1 MNKIENNDDKI
12 IIVPIQEEI
21 ENSYLIY
28 SLSVIVGRA
37 IPDVR
42 DGLKPVHRRILYSMY
57 DQGITYD
64 KVTKKCARI
73 VGDVLGKYHPHGDQA
88 IYETLVRM
96 AQTFSLRYPLIYGQG
111 NFGSIDGDTPAA
123 MRYTEAKL
131 EKITEQLLNDLDK
144 KTVQFRKNFD
154 ESLEEPEVLPA
165 QFPNL
170 LVNGA
175 EGIAVGMTTS
185 IPPHNLNDVID
196 ALLYFID
203 NQDSSSEDLFQY
215 IKGPDFPTG
224 GIIVADEEMKNIYL
238 TGKGRVLIRARIS
251 IEKQEDGEAII
262 INDIPYQENK
272 SLIVKRIAQ
281 LAKDGII
288 EEISNLRD
296 ESDQRGIRILV
307 KIKKSKKPE
316 LVISKLYK
324 YTSLQ
329 KYYNANFIAIHQTE
343 PKTYNLRDLLS
354 DYFEFRREI
363 FINRYNFL
371 LNKAKDRLHILEGLL
386 IALDNIDKVISTIR
400 KSHDT
405 ISAKNS
411 LMNLFKLTKIQAEAI
426 LDMRL
431 QKLTN
436 LESYKIKEEHQQ
448 ITKEIRRIEEILK
461 DDYSINNEIKNEL
474 IKIKENFGDD
484 RKTKIIY
491 GKDSEDYN
499 LDVIKE
505 EVVVILTKNGYI
517 KRVLSTKFKT
527 LNRGSKGQKGVVLEE
542 GDAVKTIL
550 HGYTTDNLVFI
561 TSKGRAY
568 HLLINDIPDLE
579 FRHHGEHITSFLK
592 LDDDETIN
600 SINIVNEF
608 PKNSYFIFITKNGI
622 IKKMELELIKT
633 KKSTGIN
640 CIKLADNDSV
650 VDSIIMK
657 DNEEVIIVTAF
668 GYICRFSIDIINDI
682 GRNAMGVKG
691 VSLSEGDYVV
701 NMTKAENGKH
711 ILIVSEKGYA
721 KRIPHEQI
729 RLTNRGVKGVLCIS
743 NREKAGKILTVT
755 NVSEDD
761 VIVMIT
767 KKGKT
772 FKTLVSKIKIQNR
785 NTLGIKLL
793 SLQEDDLLSDVSKIT
808 AEEVEEEDNLLLQD
822 SNEIDEPFSE

>member
-1 MNKIENNDDKI
+1 MDKIDNVNNKIT
-12 IIVPIQEEI
+12 IVPIQDEI
-21 ENSYLIY
+21 ENSYLVY

-37 IPDVR
+37 IPDIR

-57 DQGITYD
+57 DQSITYD
-64 KVTKKCARI
+64 KATKKCARI

-96 AQTFSLRYPLIYGQG
+96 AQPFSLRYPLVYGQG

-131 EKITEQLLNDLDK
+131 EKITEQLLGDLDK
-144 KTVQFRKNFD
+144 ETVPFRKNFD
-154 ESLEEPEVLPA
+154 ESLDEPEVLPA
-165 QFPNL
+165 QFPNI

-196 ALLYFID
+196 SLLCLID
-203 NQDSSSEDLFQY
+203 NPSITCEELLRY

-224 GIIVADEEMKNIYL
+224 GIIIADDEMKNMYL
-238 TGKGRVLIRARIS
+238 SGKGRVLLRARIT

-272 SLIVKRIAQ
+272 ALIVKRIAQ
-281 LAKDGII
+281 LARDGVI
-288 EEISNLRD
+288 EEIANLRD
-296 ESDQRGIRILV
+296 ESDQRGIRVLIKV
-307 KIKKSKKPE
+307 KKGKKPE
-316 LVISKLYK
+316 VVIAKLYK

-343 PKTYNLRDLLS
+343 PKSYDLKEILK
-354 DYFEFRREI
+354 DYFEFRRQI
-363 FINRYNFL
+363 FINKYNYL
-371 LNKAKDRLHILEGLL
+371 LRKAKDRLHILEGLL
-386 IALDNIDKVISTIR
+386 IALDNIDKVIATIR
-400 KSHDT
+400 KSQDT
-405 ISAKNS
+405 TTAKNS
-411 LMNLFKLTKIQAEAI
+411 LMSLFGLTKIQAEAI

-436 LESYKIKEEHQQ
+436 LESYKIREEHQQ
-448 ITKEIRRIEEILK
+448 ILKEIDRIENILK
-461 DDYSINNEIKNEL
+461 DDFSINNEIKNEL
-474 IKIKENFGDD
+474 IKIKENFGDE
-484 RKTKIIY
+484 RKTKIIS
-491 GKDSEDYN
+491 GVESEDYN

-505 EVVVILTKNGYI
+505 EVVVILTKNGYV
-517 KRVLSTKFKT
+517 KRVSSTKFKT
-527 LNRGSKGQKGVVLEE
+527 LNRGSKGQKGVQLEE
-542 GDAVKTIL
+542 GDTVKTIL

-568 HLLINDIPDLE
+568 HLMINDIPDSE

-592 LDDDETIN
+592 LEDDENIN

-608 PKNSYFIFITKNGI
+608 PQDSYFIFITKKGI
-622 IKKMELELIKT
+622 IKKMELALINT
-633 KKSTGIN
+633 RKSTGIN
-640 CIKLADNDSV
+640 CIRLVEGDVV

-657 DNEEVIIVTAF
+657 NDEEVIIVTAF
-668 GYICRFSIDIINDI
+668 GYICRFSINLINDI
-682 GRNAMGVKG
+682 GRTAMGVKG
-691 VSLSEGDYVV
+691 VSLSDGDYVV
-701 NMTKAENGKH
+701 NMTKAEKEKH

-755 NVSEDD
+755 NVTKDD
-761 VIVMIT
+761 IIVLIT

-772 FKTLVSKIKIQNR
+772 FKTLVSKIKVQNR

-793 SLQEDDLLSDVSKIT
+793 SLDSDDLLSDISKINIS
-808 AEEVEEEDNLLLQD
+808 EDDEDNQITL
-822 SNEIDEPFSE
+822 IDPEVI

>member
-1 MNKIENNDDKI
+1 MDKIENNNEKI
-12 IIVPIQEEI
+12 ILVPIQDEI
-21 ENSYLIY
+21 ENSYLVY

-57 DQGITYD
+57 DQSITYD
-64 KVTKKCARI
+64 KATKKCARI

-96 AQTFSLRYPLIYGQG
+96 AQSFSLRYPLIYGQG

-131 EKITEQLLNDLDK
+131 EKITDQLLNDLDK
-144 KTVQFRKNFD
+144 ETVPFRKNFD
-154 ESLEEPEVLPA
+154 ESLDEPEVLPA

-170 LVNGA
+170 IVNGA

-185 IPPHNLNDVID
+185 IPPHNLGDVID
-196 ALLYFID
+196 SLLYLID
-203 NQDSSSEDLFQY
+203 NPESTSEDLLKY

-224 GIIVADEEMKNIYL
+224 GLIVADDEMKNMYL
-238 TGKGRVLIRARIS
+238 TGKGKVLIRARVS

-281 LAKDGII
+281 LAREGII
-288 EEISNLRD
+288 EEIANLRD
-296 ESDQRGIRILV
+296 ESDQRGIRILIKV
-307 KIKKSKKPE
+307 KKSKKPE
-316 LVISKLYK
+316 VVIAKLYK

-329 KYYNANFIAIHQTE
+329 KFYNANFIAIHQTE
-343 PKTYNLRDLLS
+343 PKIYNLKEMLS
-354 DYFEFRREI
+354 DYFNFRKLI
-363 FINRYNFL
+363 FVNRYNFL
-371 LNKAKDRLHILEGLL
+371 LKKAKDRLHILEGLL
-386 IALDNIDKVISTIR
+386 IALENIDKIISTIR
-400 KSHDT
+400 KSPDT
-405 ISAKNS
+405 PTAKNS
-411 LMNLFKLTKIQAEAI
+411 LMSGFNLTKIQAEAI

-436 LESYKIKEEHQQ
+436 LETYKIKEEHQQ
-448 ITKEIRRIEEILK
+448 ILKEITRIESILK
-461 DDYSINNEIKNEL
+461 DDNSINTEIKNEL
-474 IKIKENFGDD
+474 VKIKETFGDD

-491 GKDSEDYN
+491 GTENDDYN

-517 KRVLSTKFKT
+517 KRVSSTKFKT
-527 LNRGSKGQKGVVLEE
+527 LNRGSKGQKGVQLEE
-542 GDAVKTIL
+542 DDTVKTIL

-568 HLLINDIPDLE
+568 HLMINDIPDSE
-579 FRHHGEHITSFLK
+579 FRHHGEHISSFLK
-592 LDDDETIN
+592 LENDENIN

-608 PKNSYFIFITKNGI
+608 TQDSYFIFITKQGI
-622 IKKMELELIKT
+622 IKKMELSLINT
-633 KKSTGIN
+633 RKSTGIN
-640 CIKLADNDSV
+640 CIKLSENDYV

-657 DNEEVIIVTAF
+657 GNEEVIIVTAF
-668 GYICRFSIDIINDI
+668 GYICRFSINLINDI
-682 GRNAMGVKG
+682 GRTAIGVKG
-691 VSLSEGDYVV
+691 VSLTDKDYVV
-701 NMTKAENGKH
+701 NMTKAEDDKH

-721 KRIPHEQI
+721 KRIPHGQI

-761 VIVMIT
+761 IIVLIT

-772 FKTLVSKIKIQNR
+772 FKTLVSKIKVQNR

-793 SLQEDDLLSDVSKIT
+793 SLDKDDLLSDISKISIS
-808 AEEVEEEDNLLLQD
+808 EEDEDNSISL
-822 SNEIDEPFSE
+822 IEPEKE

>member
-1 MNKIENNDDKI
+1 MDKIDNVNNKIT
-12 IIVPIQEEI
+12 IVPIQDEI
-21 ENSYLIY
+21 ENSYLVY

-37 IPDVR
+37 IPDIR

-57 DQGITYD
+57 DQSITYD
-64 KVTKKCARI
+64 KATKKCARI

-96 AQTFSLRYPLIYGQG
+96 AQPFSLRYPLVYGQG

-131 EKITEQLLNDLDK
+131 EKITEQLLGDLDK
-144 KTVQFRKNFD
+144 ETVPFRKNFD
-154 ESLEEPEVLPA
+154 ESLDEPEVLPA
-165 QFPNL
+165 QFPNI

-196 ALLYFID
+196 SLLCLID
-203 NQDSSSEDLFQY
+203 NPSITCDELLRY

-224 GIIVADEEMKNIYL
+224 GIIIADDEMKNMYL
-238 TGKGRVLIRARIS
+238 SGKGRVLLRARIT

-272 SLIVKRIAQ
+272 ALIVKRIAQ
-281 LAKDGII
+281 LARDGVI
-288 EEISNLRD
+288 EEIANLRD
-296 ESDQRGIRILV
+296 ESDQRGIRVLIKV
-307 KIKKSKKPE
+307 KKGKKPE
-316 LVISKLYK
+316 VVIAKLYK

-343 PKTYNLRDLLS
+343 PKSYDLKEILK
-354 DYFEFRREI
+354 DYFEFRRQI
-363 FINRYNFL
+363 FINKYNYL
-371 LNKAKDRLHILEGLL
+371 LRKAKDRLHILEGLL
-386 IALDNIDKVISTIR
+386 IALDNIDKVIATIR
-400 KSHDT
+400 KSQDT
-405 ISAKNS
+405 TTAKNS
-411 LMNLFKLTKIQAEAI
+411 LMSLFGLTKIQAEAI

-436 LESYKIKEEHQQ
+436 LESYKIREEHQQ
-448 ITKEIRRIEEILK
+448 ILKEIDRIENILK
-461 DDYSINNEIKNEL
+461 DDFSINNEIKNEL
-474 IKIKENFGDD
+474 IKIKENFGDE
-484 RKTKIIY
+484 RKTKIIS
-491 GKDSEDYN
+491 GVESEDYN

-505 EVVVILTKNGYI
+505 EVVVILTKNGYV
-517 KRVLSTKFKT
+517 KRVSSTKFKT
-527 LNRGSKGQKGVVLEE
+527 LNRGSKGQKGVQLEE
-542 GDAVKTIL
+542 GDTVKTIL

-568 HLLINDIPDLE
+568 HLMINDIPDSE

-592 LDDDETIN
+592 LEDDENIN

-608 PKNSYFIFITKNGI
+608 PQDSYFIFITKKGI
-622 IKKMELELIKT
+622 IKKMELTLINT
-633 KKSTGIN
+633 RKSTGIN
-640 CIKLADNDSV
+640 CIRLVEGDVV

-657 DNEEVIIVTAF
+657 NDEEVIIVTAF
-668 GYICRFSIDIINDI
+668 GYICRFSINLINDI
-682 GRNAMGVKG
+682 GRTAMGVKG
-691 VSLSEGDYVV
+691 VSLSDGDYVV
-701 NMTKAENGKH
+701 NMTKAEKEKH
-711 ILIVSEKGYA
+711 ILIVSERGYA

-755 NVSEDD
+755 NVTKDD
-761 VIVMIT
+761 IIVLIT

-772 FKTLVSKIKIQNR
+772 FKTLVSKIKVQNR

-793 SLQEDDLLSDVSKIT
+793 SLDSDDLLSDISKINIS
-808 AEEVEEEDNLLLQD
+808 EDDEDNQITL
-822 SNEIDEPFSE
+822 IDPEE

>member
-1 MNKIENNDDKI
+1 MDKIDNVNNKIT
-12 IIVPIQEEI
+12 IVPIQDEI
-21 ENSYLIY
+21 ENSYLVY

-37 IPDVR
+37 IPDIR

-57 DQGITYD
+57 DQSITYD
-64 KVTKKCARI
+64 KATKKCARI

-96 AQTFSLRYPLIYGQG
+96 AQPFSLRYPLVYGQG

-131 EKITEQLLNDLDK
+131 EKITEQLLGDLDK
-144 KTVQFRKNFD
+144 ETVPFRKNFD
-154 ESLEEPEVLPA
+154 ESLDEPEVLPA
-165 QFPNL
+165 QFPNI

-196 ALLYFID
+196 SLLCLID
-203 NQDSSSEDLFQY
+203 NPSITCEELLRY

-224 GIIVADEEMKNIYL
+224 GIIIADDEMKNMYL
-238 TGKGRVLIRARIS
+238 SGKGRVLLRARIT

-272 SLIVKRIAQ
+272 ALIVKRIAQ
-281 LAKDGII
+281 LARDGVI
-288 EEISNLRD
+288 EEIANLRD
-296 ESDQRGIRILV
+296 ESDQRGIRVLIKV
-307 KIKKSKKPE
+307 KKGKKPE
-316 LVISKLYK
+316 VVIAKLYK

-343 PKTYNLRDLLS
+343 PKSYDLKEILK
-354 DYFEFRREI
+354 DYFEFRRQI
-363 FINRYNFL
+363 FINKYNYL
-371 LNKAKDRLHILEGLL
+371 LRKAKDRLHILEGLL
-386 IALDNIDKVISTIR
+386 IALDNIDKVIATIR
-400 KSHDT
+400 KSQDT
-405 ISAKNS
+405 TTAKNS
-411 LMNLFKLTKIQAEAI
+411 LMSLFGLTKIQAEAI

-436 LESYKIKEEHQQ
+436 LESYKIREEHQQ
-448 ITKEIRRIEEILK
+448 ILKEIDRIENILK
-461 DDYSINNEIKNEL
+461 DDFSINNEIKNEL
-474 IKIKENFGDD
+474 IKIKENFGDE
-484 RKTKIIY
+484 RKTKIIS
-491 GKDSEDYN
+491 GVESEDYN

-505 EVVVILTKNGYI
+505 EVVVILTKNGYV
-517 KRVLSTKFKT
+517 KRVSSTKFKT
-527 LNRGSKGQKGVVLEE
+527 LNRGSKGQKGVQLEE
-542 GDAVKTIL
+542 GDTVKTIL

-568 HLLINDIPDLE
+568 HLMINDIPDSE

-592 LDDDETIN
+592 LEDDENIN

-608 PKNSYFIFITKNGI
+608 PQDSYFIFITKKGI
-622 IKKMELELIKT
+622 IKKMELALINT
-633 KKSTGIN
+633 RKSTGIN
-640 CIKLADNDSV
+640 CIRLVEGDVV

-657 DNEEVIIVTAF
+657 NDEEVIIVTAF
-668 GYICRFSIDIINDI
+668 GYICRFSINLINDI
-682 GRNAMGVKG
+682 GRTAMGVKG
-691 VSLSEGDYVV
+691 VSLSDGDYVV
-701 NMTKAENGKH
+701 NMTKAEKEKH
-711 ILIVSEKGYA
+711 ILIVSERGYA

-755 NVSEDD
+755 NVTKDD
-761 VIVMIT
+761 IIVLIT

-772 FKTLVSKIKIQNR
+772 FKTLVSKIKVQNR

-793 SLQEDDLLSDVSKIT
+793 SLDSDDLLSDISKINIS
-808 AEEVEEEDNLLLQD
+808 EDDEDNQITL
-822 SNEIDEPFSE
+822 IDPEE

>member
-1 MNKIENNDDKI
+1 MDKIENNDNKI
-12 IIVPIQEEI
+12 TIVPIQDEI
-21 ENSYLIY
+21 ENSYLVY

-37 IPDVR
+37 IPDIR

-57 DQGITYD
+57 DQGITHD
-64 KVTKKCARI
+64 KATKKCARI

-96 AQTFSLRYPLIYGQG
+96 AQPFSLRYPLVYGQG

-131 EKITEQLLNDLDK
+131 EKITDQLLGDLDK
-144 KTVQFRKNFD
+144 ETVPFRKNFD
-154 ESLEEPEVLPA
+154 ESLDEPEVLPA
-165 QFPNL
+165 QFPNI

-196 ALLYFID
+196 SLLYLID
-203 NQDSSSEDLFQY
+203 NPSATSEELLQY

-224 GIIVADEEMKNIYL
+224 GIIIADDEMKNMYL
-238 TGKGRVLIRARIS
+238 SGKGRVLLRARIT

-272 SLIVKRIAQ
+272 ALIVKRIAQ
-281 LAKDGII
+281 LARDGII
-288 EEISNLRD
+288 EEIANLRD
-296 ESDQRGIRILV
+296 ESDQRGIRVLIKV
-307 KIKKSKKPE
+307 KKGKKPE
-316 LVISKLYK
+316 VVIAKLYK

-343 PKTYNLRDLLS
+343 PKSYDLKEILK
-354 DYFEFRREI
+354 DYFEFRRQI
-363 FINRYNFL
+363 FINKYNYL
-371 LNKAKDRLHILEGLL
+371 LRKAKDRLHILEGLL
-386 IALDNIDKVISTIR
+386 IALDNIDKVIATIR
-400 KSHDT
+400 KSQDT
-405 ISAKNS
+405 PTAKNS
-411 LMNLFKLTKIQAEAI
+411 LMSIFGLTKIQAEAI

-448 ITKEIRRIEEILK
+448 ILKEINRIENILK
-461 DDYSINNEIKNEL
+461 DDFSINNEIKNEL
-474 IKIKENFGDD
+474 IKIKENFGDE
-484 RKTKIIY
+484 RKTKIIS
-491 GKDSEDYN
+491 GVESEDYN

-517 KRVLSTKFKT
+517 KRVSSTKFKT
-527 LNRGSKGQKGVVLEE
+527 LNRGSKGQKGVQLEE
-542 GDAVKTIL
+542 GDTVKTIL

-568 HLLINDIPDLE
+568 HLMINDITDSE

-592 LDDDETIN
+592 LEDNENIN

-608 PKNSYFIFITKNGI
+608 PQDSYFIFITKKGI
-622 IKKMELELIKT
+622 IKKMELALINT
-633 KKSTGIN
+633 RKSTGIN
-640 CIKLADNDSV
+640 CIRLADDDLV
-650 VDSIIMK
+650 VDSIIMTN
-657 DNEEVIIVTAF
+657 NEEVIIVTAF
-668 GYICRFSIDIINDI
+668 GYICRFSIDLINDI
-682 GRNAMGVKG
+682 GRTAMGVKG
-691 VSLSEGDYVV
+691 VSLSDGDYVV
-701 NMTKAENGKH
+701 NMTKAEKDKH

-755 NVSEDD
+755 NVSQED
-761 VIVMIT
+761 VIVLIT

-772 FKTLVSKIKIQNR
+772 FKTLVSKIKVQNR

-793 SLQEDDLLSDVSKIT
+793 SLDNDDLLSDISKI
-808 AEEVEEEDNLLLQD
+808 ALSEDDEDNQITL
-822 SNEIDEPFSE
+822 IDPEE

>member
-1 MNKIENNDDKI
+1 MDKNNNNDNTFV
-12 IIVPIQEEI
+12 VPIQEEI
-21 ENSYLIY
+21 ENSYLVY
-28 SLSVIVGRA
+28 SLSVIIGRA

-64 KVTKKCARI
+64 KATKKCARI

-131 EKITEQLLNDLDK
+131 EKITDQLLNDLDK
-144 KTVQFRKNFD
+144 ETVPFRKNFD

-196 ALLYFID
+196 ALLYLID
-203 NQDSSSEDLFQY
+203 NQDATSEDLIQY

-224 GIIVADEEMKNIYL
+224 GIIIADEEMKNMYL
-238 TGKGRVLIRARIS
+238 TGKGRVLIRARITT
-251 IEKQEDGEAII
+251 EKQEDGEAII
-262 INDIPYQENK
+262 VNDIPYQENK

-281 LAKDGII
+281 LARDGVI
-288 EEISNLRD
+288 EEIANLRD
-296 ESDQRGIRILV
+296 ESDQRGIRIL
-307 KIKKSKKPE
+307 IKLKKGKKPE
-316 LVISKLYK
+316 VVIAKLYK
-324 YTSLQ
+324 YTNLQ

-343 PKTYNLRDLLS
+343 PKSYNLKDLLL
-354 DYFEFRREI
+354 DYFEFRRQI
-363 FINRYNFL
+363 FINRYNYL
-371 LNKAKDRLHILEGLL
+371 LKKAKDRLHILEGLL
-386 IALDNIDKVISTIR
+386 IALDNIDKVISIIR
-400 KSHDT
+400 KSQDT
-405 ISAKNS
+405 ATAKSS
-411 LMNLFKLTKIQAEAI
+411 LMSNFNLTKIQAESI

-436 LESYKIKEEHQQ
+436 LESYKIKEEHAQ
-448 ITKEIRRIEEILK
+448 TLKEIQKIEDILK
-461 DDYSINNEIKNEL
+461 DDFSINNEIKNEL
-474 IKIKENFGDD
+474 IKIKDTFGDE

-491 GKDSEDYN
+491 GKDAEDFN
-499 LDVIKE
+499 LDIIKE

-527 LNRGSKGQKGVVLEE
+527 LNRGSKGQKGVQLEE

-561 TSKGRAY
+561 TSKGKAY
-568 HLLINDIPDLE
+568 HLLINDIPDSE
-579 FRHHGEHITSFLK
+579 FRHHGEHISSFLK
-592 LDDDETIN
+592 LDEDEIIN
-600 SINIVNEF
+600 SVNIVNDF
-608 PKNSYFIFITKNGI
+608 PKDSYFIFITKKGI
-622 IKKMELELIKT
+622 IKKMELALINT

-640 CIKLADNDSV
+640 CIKLAEDDCV

-682 GRNAMGVKG
+682 GRTAMGVKG
-691 VSLSEGDYVV
+691 VSLTENDYVV
-701 NMTKAENGKH
+701 NMTKAEENKH

-721 KRIPHEQI
+721 KRIPHDQI
-729 RLTNRGVKGVLCIS
+729 RLTNRGVKGVLCVS
-743 NREKAGKILTVT
+743 NREKAGRILAVT

-761 VIVMIT
+761 VIILIT

-793 SLQEDDLLSDVSKIT
+793 SLDQDDLLSDISKISMEEDDGNDISLINP
-808 AEEVEEEDNLLLQD
+808 AEED
-822 SNEIDEPFSE
+822 I

>member
-1 MNKIENNDDKI
+1 MDKIDNVNNKIT
-12 IIVPIQEEI
+12 IVPIQDEI
-21 ENSYLIY
+21 ENSYLVY

-37 IPDVR
+37 IPDIR

-57 DQGITYD
+57 DQSITYD
-64 KVTKKCARI
+64 KATKKCARI

-96 AQTFSLRYPLIYGQG
+96 AQPFSLRYPLVYGQG

-131 EKITEQLLNDLDK
+131 EKITEQLLGDLDK
-144 KTVQFRKNFD
+144 ETVPFRKNFD
-154 ESLEEPEVLPA
+154 ESLDEPEVLPA
-165 QFPNL
+165 QFPNI

-196 ALLYFID
+196 SLLCLID
-203 NQDSSSEDLFQY
+203 NPSITCDELLRY

-224 GIIVADEEMKNIYL
+224 GIIIADDEMKNMYL
-238 TGKGRVLIRARIS
+238 SGKGRVLLRARIT

-272 SLIVKRIAQ
+272 ALIVKRIAQ
-281 LAKDGII
+281 LARDGVI
-288 EEISNLRD
+288 EEIANLRD
-296 ESDQRGIRILV
+296 ESDQRGIRVLIKV
-307 KIKKSKKPE
+307 KKGKKPE
-316 LVISKLYK
+316 VVIAKLYK

-343 PKTYNLRDLLS
+343 PKSYDLKEILK
-354 DYFEFRREI
+354 DYFEFRRQI
-363 FINRYNFL
+363 FINKYNYL
-371 LNKAKDRLHILEGLL
+371 LRKAKDRLHILEGLL
-386 IALDNIDKVISTIR
+386 IALDNIDKVIATIR
-400 KSHDT
+400 KSQDT
-405 ISAKNS
+405 TTAKNS
-411 LMNLFKLTKIQAEAI
+411 LMSLFGLTKIQAEAI

-436 LESYKIKEEHQQ
+436 LESYKIREEHQQ
-448 ITKEIRRIEEILK
+448 ILKEIDRIENILK
-461 DDYSINNEIKNEL
+461 DDFSINNEIKNEL
-474 IKIKENFGDD
+474 IKIKENFGDE
-484 RKTKIIY
+484 RKTKIIS
-491 GKDSEDYN
+491 GVESEDYN

-505 EVVVILTKNGYI
+505 EVVVILTKNGYV
-517 KRVLSTKFKT
+517 KRVSSTKFKT
-527 LNRGSKGQKGVVLEE
+527 LNRGSKGQKGVQLEE
-542 GDAVKTIL
+542 GDTVKTIL

-568 HLLINDIPDLE
+568 HLMINDIPDSE

-592 LDDDETIN
+592 LEDDENIN

-608 PKNSYFIFITKNGI
+608 PQDSYFIFITKKGI
-622 IKKMELELIKT
+622 IKKMELTLINT
-633 KKSTGIN
+633 RKSTGIN
-640 CIKLADNDSV
+640 CIRLVEGDVV

-657 DNEEVIIVTAF
+657 NDEEVIIVTAF
-668 GYICRFSIDIINDI
+668 GYICRFSINLINDI
-682 GRNAMGVKG
+682 GRTAMGVKG
-691 VSLSEGDYVV
+691 VSLSDGDYVV
-701 NMTKAENGKH
+701 NMTKAEKEKH

-755 NVSEDD
+755 NVTKDD
-761 VIVMIT
+761 IIVLIT

-772 FKTLVSKIKIQNR
+772 FKTLVSKIKVQNR

-793 SLQEDDLLSDVSKIT
+793 SLDSDDLLSDISKINIS
-808 AEEVEEEDNLLLQD
+808 EDDEDNQITL
-822 SNEIDEPFSE
+822 IDPEE

>member
-1 MNKIENNDDKI
+1 MDKINNENNKII
-12 IIVPIQEEI
+12 SIPIHDEI
-21 ENSYLIY
+21 ENSYLVY

-57 DQGITYD
+57 DQNITYD
-64 KVTKKCARI
+64 KATKKCARI

-131 EKITEQLLNDLDK
+131 EKITNQLLNDLDK
-144 KTVQFRKNFD
+144 ETVPLRKNFD

-196 ALLYFID
+196 ALLYLID
-203 NQDSSSEDLFQY
+203 NPESTSEDLIKF

-224 GIIVADEEMKNIYL
+224 GMIIADEEMKNMYL
-238 TGKGRVLIRARIS
+238 TGKGKVLIRARIS

-281 LAKDGII
+281 LAREGVI
-288 EEISNLRD
+288 EEIANLRD

-307 KIKKSKKPE
+307 KVKKNKKPE
-316 LVISKLYK
+316 VVIAKLYK
-324 YTSLQ
+324 FTSLQ

-343 PKTYNLRDLLS
+343 PKSYNLKSLLS
-354 DYFEFRREI
+354 DYFEFRRNI

-371 LNKAKDRLHILEGLL
+371 LRKAKDKLHILEGLL
-386 IALDNIDKVISTIR
+386 IALDNIDKVIAIIR
-400 KSHDT
+400 KSADT
-405 ISAKNS
+405 PTAKTTLINTFGLS
-411 LMNLFKLTKIQAEAI
+411 KIQAEAI

-436 LESYKIKEEHQQ
+436 LESYKLKEEYSQ
-448 ITKEIRRIEEILK
+448 ITKEIIRIESILK
-461 DDYSINNEIKNEL
+461 DDFSINSEIKNEL
-474 IKIKENFGDD
+474 LKIKDEFGDE
-484 RKTKIIY
+484 RKTKILNDVQI
-491 GKDSEDYN
+491 EDFD

-505 EVVVILTKNGYI
+505 EVVVILTKKGYI
-517 KRVLSTKFKT
+517 KRVSSTKFKM
-527 LNRGSKGQKGVVLEE
+527 LNRGSKGQKGVALEE
-542 GDAVKTIL
+542 DDYVKTIL
-550 HGYTTDNLVFI
+550 HGYTTDNLVLI

-568 HLLINDIPDLE
+568 HLLINDIPDSE
-579 FRHHGEHITSFLK
+579 FRHHGEHISSFVK
-592 LDDDETIN
+592 LDENEDIN
-600 SINIVNEF
+600 SINIVNDF
-608 PKNSYFIFITKNGI
+608 PENNYFIFITKNGI
-622 IKKMELELIKT
+622 IKKMELALINT
-633 KKSTGIN
+633 KKSTGIT
-640 CIKLADNDSV
+640 CIRLSENDSV

-657 DNEEVIIVTAF
+657 DKEEVIIVTAF
-668 GYICRFSIDIINDI
+668 GYICRFSIDLINDI
-682 GRNAMGVKG
+682 GRTAMGVKG
-691 VSLSEGDYVV
+691 VTLSDGDYVV
-701 NMTKAENGKH
+701 NMTKAEENKH

-743 NREKAGKILTVT
+743 NKAKAGKILTVT
-755 NVSEDD
+755 NVTTDD
-761 VIVMIT
+761 IILIIT

-772 FKTLVSKIKIQNR
+772 FKTSISKIKVQNR

-793 SLQEDDLLSDVSKIT
+793 TLDNDDLLSDISKISISDD
-808 AEEVEEEDNLLLQD
+808 EDD
-822 SNEIDEPFSE
+822 SNISLIEPEEIE

>member
-1 MNKIENNDDKI
+1 MDNNNIENNSNNNTLVI
-12 IIVPIQEEI
+12 PIQEEI

-28 SLSVIVGRA
+28 SLSVIIGRA

-64 KVTKKCARI
+64 KATKKCARI

-131 EKITEQLLNDLDK
+131 EKITDQLLNDLDK
-144 KTVQFRKNFD
+144 QTVPFRKNFD

-196 ALLYFID
+196 ALLYLID
-203 NQDSSSEDLFQY
+203 NQNATSEDLLSF

-224 GIIVADEEMKNIYL
+224 GIIIADEEIKNMYL
-238 TGKGRVLIRARIS
+238 TGKGRVLIRAKIS

-281 LAKDGII
+281 LARDGII
-288 EEISNLRD
+288 EEIANLRD
-296 ESDQRGIRILV
+296 ESDQRGVRIL
-307 KIKKSKKPE
+307 IKLKKGKKPE
-316 LVISKLYK
+316 VVISKLYK
-324 YTSLQ
+324 YTNLQ

-343 PKTYNLRDLLS
+343 PKNYNLKDLLL
-354 DYFEFRREI
+354 DYFDFKRQI
-363 FINRYNFL
+363 FINRYNYL
-371 LNKAKDRLHILEGLL
+371 LKKAKDRLHILEGLI
-386 IALDNIDKVISTIR
+386 IALDNIDKVINIIR
-400 KSHDT
+400 KSQDT
-405 ISAKNS
+405 ATAKNS
-411 LMNLFKLTKIQAEAI
+411 LMSNLNLSKIQAESI

-436 LESYKIKEEHQQ
+436 LESYKIKEEHVQ
-448 ITKEIRRIEEILK
+448 TLKEIQKIEDILK
-461 DDYSINNEIKNEL
+461 DDFSINNEIKNEL
-474 IKIKENFGDD
+474 IKIKETFGDE
-484 RKTKIIY
+484 RKTKIVY
-491 GKDSEDYN
+491 GKDIEDFN
-499 LDVIKE
+499 LDIIKE
-505 EVVVILTKNGYI
+505 EVVIILTKNGYI

-527 LNRGSKGQKGVVLEE
+527 LNRGSKGQKGVQLEE

-550 HGYTTDNLVFI
+550 HGFTTDNLVFI

-568 HLLINDIPDLE
+568 HLMVNDINDSE
-579 FRHHGEHITSFLK
+579 FRHHGEHITSFIK
-592 LDDDETIN
+592 LDENEVIN
-600 SINIVNEF
+600 SVNIVNEF
-608 PKNSYFIFITKNGI
+608 PKDSYFIFITKKGI
-622 IKKMELELIKT
+622 IKKMELALINT
-633 KKSTGIN
+633 RKSTGIN
-640 CIKLADNDSV
+640 CIKLAEDDCV

-657 DNEEVIIVTAF
+657 DNEEIIIVTAF

-682 GRNAMGVKG
+682 GRTAMGVKG
-691 VSLSEGDYVV
+691 ISLTENDYVV
-701 NMTKAENGKH
+701 NMTKAEENKH

-721 KRIPHEQI
+721 KRIPHDQI
-729 RLTNRGVKGVLCIS
+729 RLTNRGVKGVLCVS
-743 NREKAGKILTVT
+743 NREKAGKIIAVT
-755 NVSEDD
+755 NVSEND
-761 VIVMIT
+761 IIILIT

-793 SLQEDDLLSDVSKIT
+793 SLDQDDLLSDISKVSIEEDDENPIT
-808 AEEVEEEDNLLLQD
+808 LVNPAEEE
-822 SNEIDEPFSE
+822 

>member
-1 MNKIENNDDKI
+1 MDKIDNVNNKIT
-12 IIVPIQEEI
+12 IVPIQDEI
-21 ENSYLIY
+21 ENSYLVY

-37 IPDVR
+37 IPDIR

-57 DQGITYD
+57 DQSITYD
-64 KVTKKCARI
+64 KTTKKCARI

-96 AQTFSLRYPLIYGQG
+96 AQPFSLRYPLVYGQG

-131 EKITEQLLNDLDK
+131 EKITEQLLGDLDK
-144 KTVQFRKNFD
+144 ETVPFRKNFD
-154 ESLEEPEVLPA
+154 ESLDEPEVLPA
-165 QFPNL
+165 QFPNI

-196 ALLYFID
+196 SLLCLID
-203 NQDSSSEDLFQY
+203 NPSITCEELLRY

-224 GIIVADEEMKNIYL
+224 GIIIADDEMKNMYL
-238 TGKGRVLIRARIS
+238 SGKGRVLLRARIT

-272 SLIVKRIAQ
+272 ALIVKRIAQ
-281 LAKDGII
+281 LARDGVI
-288 EEISNLRD
+288 EEIANLRD
-296 ESDQRGIRILV
+296 ESDQRGIRVLIKV
-307 KIKKSKKPE
+307 KKGKKPE
-316 LVISKLYK
+316 VVIAKLYK

-343 PKTYNLRDLLS
+343 PKSYDLKEILK
-354 DYFEFRREI
+354 DYFEFRRQI
-363 FINRYNFL
+363 FINKYNYL
-371 LNKAKDRLHILEGLL
+371 LRKAKDRLHILEGLL
-386 IALDNIDKVISTIR
+386 IALDNIDKVIATIR
-400 KSHDT
+400 KSQDT
-405 ISAKNS
+405 TTAKNS
-411 LMNLFKLTKIQAEAI
+411 LMSLFGLTKIQAEAI

-436 LESYKIKEEHQQ
+436 LESYKIREEHQQ
-448 ITKEIRRIEEILK
+448 ILKEIDRIENILK
-461 DDYSINNEIKNEL
+461 DDFSINNEIKNEL
-474 IKIKENFGDD
+474 IKIKENFGDE
-484 RKTKIIY
+484 RKTKIIS
-491 GKDSEDYN
+491 GVESEDYN

-505 EVVVILTKNGYI
+505 EVVVILTKNGYV
-517 KRVLSTKFKT
+517 KRVSSTKFKT
-527 LNRGSKGQKGVVLEE
+527 LNRGSKGQKGVQLEE
-542 GDAVKTIL
+542 GDTVKTIL

-568 HLLINDIPDLE
+568 HLMINDIPDSE

-592 LDDDETIN
+592 LEDDENIN

-608 PKNSYFIFITKNGI
+608 PQDSYFIFITKKGI
-622 IKKMELELIKT
+622 IKKMELALINT
-633 KKSTGIN
+633 RKSTGIN
-640 CIKLADNDSV
+640 CIRLVEGDVV

-657 DNEEVIIVTAF
+657 NDEEVIIVTAF
-668 GYICRFSIDIINDI
+668 GYICRFSINLINDI
-682 GRNAMGVKG
+682 GRTAMGVKG
-691 VSLSEGDYVV
+691 VSLSDGDYVV
-701 NMTKAENGKH
+701 NMTKAEKEKH
-711 ILIVSEKGYA
+711 ILIVSERGYA

-755 NVSEDD
+755 NVTKDD
-761 VIVMIT
+761 IIVLIT

-772 FKTLVSKIKIQNR
+772 FKTLVSKIKVQNR

-793 SLQEDDLLSDVSKIT
+793 SLDSDDLLSDISKINIS
-808 AEEVEEEDNLLLQD
+808 EDDEDNQITL
-822 SNEIDEPFSE
+822 IDPEVI

>member
-1 MNKIENNDDKI
+1 MDKIDNVNNKIT
-12 IIVPIQEEI
+12 IVPIQDEI
-21 ENSYLIY
+21 ENSYLVY

-37 IPDVR
+37 IPDIR

-57 DQGITYD
+57 DQSITYD
-64 KVTKKCARI
+64 KATKKCARI

-96 AQTFSLRYPLIYGQG
+96 AQPFSLRYPLVYGQG

-131 EKITEQLLNDLDK
+131 EKITEQLLGDLDK
-144 KTVQFRKNFD
+144 ETVPFRKNFD
-154 ESLEEPEVLPA
+154 ESLDEPEVLPA
-165 QFPNL
+165 QFPNI

-196 ALLYFID
+196 SLLCLID
-203 NQDSSSEDLFQY
+203 NPSITCDELLRY

-224 GIIVADEEMKNIYL
+224 GIIIADDEMKNMYL
-238 TGKGRVLIRARIS
+238 SGKGRVLLRARIT

-272 SLIVKRIAQ
+272 ALIVKRIAQ
-281 LAKDGII
+281 LARDGVI
-288 EEISNLRD
+288 EEIANLRD
-296 ESDQRGIRILV
+296 ESDQRGIRVLIKV
-307 KIKKSKKPE
+307 KKGKKPE
-316 LVISKLYK
+316 VVIAKLYK

-343 PKTYNLRDLLS
+343 PKSYDLKEILK
-354 DYFEFRREI
+354 DYFEFRRQI
-363 FINRYNFL
+363 FINKYNYL
-371 LNKAKDRLHILEGLL
+371 LRKAKDRLHILEGLL
-386 IALDNIDKVISTIR
+386 IALDNIDKVIATIR
-400 KSHDT
+400 KSQDT
-405 ISAKNS
+405 TTAKNS
-411 LMNLFKLTKIQAEAI
+411 LMSLFGLTKIQAEAI

-436 LESYKIKEEHQQ
+436 LESYKIREEHQQ
-448 ITKEIRRIEEILK
+448 ILKEIDRIENILK
-461 DDYSINNEIKNEL
+461 DDFSINNEIKNEL
-474 IKIKENFGDD
+474 IKIKENFGDE
-484 RKTKIIY
+484 RKTKIIS
-491 GKDSEDYN
+491 GVESEDYN

-505 EVVVILTKNGYI
+505 EVVVILTKNGYV
-517 KRVLSTKFKT
+517 KRVSSTKFKT
-527 LNRGSKGQKGVVLEE
+527 LNRGSKGQKGVQLEE
-542 GDAVKTIL
+542 GDTVKTIL

-568 HLLINDIPDLE
+568 HLMINDIPDSE

-592 LDDDETIN
+592 LEDDENIN

-608 PKNSYFIFITKNGI
+608 PQDSYFIFITKKGI
-622 IKKMELELIKT
+622 IKKMELTLINT
-633 KKSTGIN
+633 RKSTGIN
-640 CIKLADNDSV
+640 CIRLVEGDVV

-657 DNEEVIIVTAF
+657 NDEEVIIVTAF
-668 GYICRFSIDIINDI
+668 GYICRFSINLINDI
-682 GRNAMGVKG
+682 GRTAMGVKG
-691 VSLSEGDYVV
+691 VSLSDGDYVV
-701 NMTKAENGKH
+701 NMTKAEKEKH
-711 ILIVSEKGYA
+711 ILIVSERGYA

-755 NVSEDD
+755 NVTKDD
-761 VIVMIT
+761 IIVLIT

-772 FKTLVSKIKIQNR
+772 FKTLVSKIKVQNR

-793 SLQEDDLLSDVSKIT
+793 SLDGDDLLSDISKINIS
-808 AEEVEEEDNLLLQD
+808 EDDEDNQITL
-822 SNEIDEPFSE
+822 IDPEE

>member
-1 MNKIENNDDKI
+1 MDKIDNVNNKIT
-12 IIVPIQEEI
+12 IVPIQDEI
-21 ENSYLIY
+21 ENSYLVY

-37 IPDVR
+37 IPDIR

-57 DQGITYD
+57 DQSITYD
-64 KVTKKCARI
+64 KATKKCARI

-96 AQTFSLRYPLIYGQG
+96 AQPFSLRYPLVYGQG

-131 EKITEQLLNDLDK
+131 EKITEQLLGDLDK
-144 KTVQFRKNFD
+144 ETVPFRKNFD
-154 ESLEEPEVLPA
+154 ESLDEPEVLPA
-165 QFPNL
+165 QFPNI

-196 ALLYFID
+196 SLLCLID
-203 NQDSSSEDLFQY
+203 NPSITCDELLRY

-224 GIIVADEEMKNIYL
+224 GIIIADDEMKNMYL
-238 TGKGRVLIRARIS
+238 SGKGRVLLRARIT

-272 SLIVKRIAQ
+272 ALIVKRIAQ
-281 LAKDGII
+281 LARDGVI
-288 EEISNLRD
+288 EEIANLRD
-296 ESDQRGIRILV
+296 ESDQRGIRVLIKV
-307 KIKKSKKPE
+307 KKGKKPE
-316 LVISKLYK
+316 VVIAKLYK

-343 PKTYNLRDLLS
+343 PKSYDLKEILK
-354 DYFEFRREI
+354 DYFEFRRQI
-363 FINRYNFL
+363 FINKYNYL
-371 LNKAKDRLHILEGLL
+371 LRKAKDRLHILEGLL
-386 IALDNIDKVISTIR
+386 IALDNIDKVIATIR
-400 KSHDT
+400 KSQDT
-405 ISAKNS
+405 TTAKNS
-411 LMNLFKLTKIQAEAI
+411 LMSLFGLTKIQAEAI

-436 LESYKIKEEHQQ
+436 LESYKIREEHQQ
-448 ITKEIRRIEEILK
+448 ILKEIDRIENILK
-461 DDYSINNEIKNEL
+461 DDFSINNEIKNEL
-474 IKIKENFGDD
+474 IKIKENFGDE
-484 RKTKIIY
+484 RKTKIIS
-491 GKDSEDYN
+491 GVESEDYN

-505 EVVVILTKNGYI
+505 EVVVILTKNGYV
-517 KRVLSTKFKT
+517 KRVSSTKFKT
-527 LNRGSKGQKGVVLEE
+527 LNRGSKGQKGVQLEE
-542 GDAVKTIL
+542 GDTVKTIL

-568 HLLINDIPDLE
+568 HLMINDIPDSE

-592 LDDDETIN
+592 LEDDENIN

-608 PKNSYFIFITKNGI
+608 PQDSYFIFITKKGI
-622 IKKMELELIKT
+622 IKKMELALINT
-633 KKSTGIN
+633 RKSTGIN
-640 CIKLADNDSV
+640 CIRLVEGDVV

-657 DNEEVIIVTAF
+657 NDEEVIIVTAF
-668 GYICRFSIDIINDI
+668 GYICRFSINLINDI
-682 GRNAMGVKG
+682 GRTAMGVKG
-691 VSLSEGDYVV
+691 VSLSDGDYVV
-701 NMTKAENGKH
+701 NMTKAEKEKH
-711 ILIVSEKGYA
+711 ILIVSERGYA

-755 NVSEDD
+755 NVTKDD
-761 VIVMIT
+761 IIVLIT

-772 FKTLVSKIKIQNR
+772 FKTLVSKIKVQNR

-793 SLQEDDLLSDVSKIT
+793 SLDSDDLLSDISKINIS
-808 AEEVEEEDNLLLQD
+808 EDDEDNQITL
-822 SNEIDEPFSE
+822 IDPEE

>member
-1 MNKIENNDDKI
+1 MDKIDNVNNKIT
-12 IIVPIQEEI
+12 IVPIQDEI
-21 ENSYLIY
+21 ENSYLVY

-37 IPDVR
+37 IPDIR

-57 DQGITYD
+57 DQSITYD
-64 KVTKKCARI
+64 KATKKCARI

-96 AQTFSLRYPLIYGQG
+96 AQPFSLRYPLVYGQG

-131 EKITEQLLNDLDK
+131 EKITEQLLGDLDK
-144 KTVQFRKNFD
+144 ETVPFRKNFD
-154 ESLEEPEVLPA
+154 ESLDEPEVLPA
-165 QFPNL
+165 QFPNI

-196 ALLYFID
+196 SLLCLID
-203 NQDSSSEDLFQY
+203 NPSITCDELLRY

-224 GIIVADEEMKNIYL
+224 GIIIADDEMKNMYL
-238 TGKGRVLIRARIS
+238 SGKGRVLLRARIT

-272 SLIVKRIAQ
+272 ALIVKRIAQ
-281 LAKDGII
+281 LARDGVI
-288 EEISNLRD
+288 EEIANLRD
-296 ESDQRGIRILV
+296 ESDQRGIRVLIKV
-307 KIKKSKKPE
+307 KKGKKPE
-316 LVISKLYK
+316 VVIAKLYK

-343 PKTYNLRDLLS
+343 PKSYDLKEILK
-354 DYFEFRREI
+354 DYFEFRRQI
-363 FINRYNFL
+363 FINKYNYL
-371 LNKAKDRLHILEGLL
+371 LRKAKDRLHILEGLL
-386 IALDNIDKVISTIR
+386 IALDNIDKVIATIR
-400 KSHDT
+400 KSQDT
-405 ISAKNS
+405 TTAKNS
-411 LMNLFKLTKIQAEAI
+411 LMSLFGLTKIQAEAI

-436 LESYKIKEEHQQ
+436 LESYKIREEHQQ
-448 ITKEIRRIEEILK
+448 ILKEIDRIENILK
-461 DDYSINNEIKNEL
+461 DDFSINNEIKNEL
-474 IKIKENFGDD
+474 IKIKENFGDE
-484 RKTKIIY
+484 RKTKIIS
-491 GKDSEDYN
+491 GVESEDYN

-505 EVVVILTKNGYI
+505 EVVVILTKNGYV
-517 KRVLSTKFKT
+517 KRVSSTKFKT
-527 LNRGSKGQKGVVLEE
+527 LNRGSKGQKGVQLEE
-542 GDAVKTIL
+542 GDTVKTIL

-568 HLLINDIPDLE
+568 HLMINDIPDSE

-592 LDDDETIN
+592 LEDDENIN

-608 PKNSYFIFITKNGI
+608 PQDSYFIFITKKGI
-622 IKKMELELIKT
+622 IKKMELTLINT
-633 KKSTGIN
+633 RKSTGIN
-640 CIKLADNDSV
+640 CIRLVEGDVV

-657 DNEEVIIVTAF
+657 NDEEVIIVTAF
-668 GYICRFSIDIINDI
+668 GYICRFSINLINDI
-682 GRNAMGVKG
+682 GRTAMGVKG
-691 VSLSEGDYVV
+691 VSLSDGDYVV
-701 NMTKAENGKH
+701 NMTKAEKEKH

-755 NVSEDD
+755 NVTKDD
-761 VIVMIT
+761 IIVLIT

-772 FKTLVSKIKIQNR
+772 FKTLVSKIKVQNR

-793 SLQEDDLLSDVSKIT
+793 SLDGDDLLSDISKINIS
-808 AEEVEEEDNLLLQD
+808 EDDEDNQITL
-822 SNEIDEPFSE
+822 IDPEE

>member
-1 MNKIENNDDKI
+1 MDKKENSNDRI
-12 IIVPIQEEI
+12 FTIPIHDEI
-21 ENSYLIY
+21 ENSYLVY

-57 DQGITYD
+57 DQNITYD
-64 KVTKKCARI
+64 KATKKCARI

-96 AQTFSLRYPLIYGQG
+96 AQSFSLRYPLIYGQG

-131 EKITEQLLNDLDK
+131 EKIAEQLLDDLDK
-144 KTVQFRKNFD
+144 ETITFRKNFD

-196 ALLYFID
+196 ALLHLID
-203 NQDSSSEDLFQY
+203 HPDTKSEELLNY

-224 GIIVADEEMKNIYL
+224 GTIIADDEMKNMYL
-238 TGKGRVLIRARIS
+238 TGRGKVLIRARLT

-262 INDIPYQENK
+262 INDIPFQENK

-281 LAKDGII
+281 LAREGVI

-307 KIKKSKKPE
+307 KVKKSKKPE
-316 LVISKLYK
+316 VLIAKLYK
-324 YTSLQ
+324 YTTLQ
-329 KYYNANFIAIHQTE
+329 KYYNANFIAIYQTE
-343 PKTYNLRDLLS
+343 PKVYNLKELLK
-354 DYFEFRREI
+354 DYFEFRRTI

-371 LNKAKDRLHILEGLL
+371 LRKAKDRLHILEGLL
-386 IALDNIDKVISTIR
+386 IALDNIDKIISTIR
-400 KSHDT
+400 KSADT
-405 ISAKNS
+405 PTAKNS
-411 LMNLFKLTKIQAEAI
+411 LISLFGLSKIQAEAI

-448 ITKEIRRIEEILK
+448 ILKEIARIEDILK
-461 DDYSINNEIKNEL
+461 DELSINNEIKKEL
-474 IKIKENFGDD
+474 IKIKDNYGDE
-484 RKTKIIY
+484 RKTKILY
-491 GKDSEDYN
+491 GVQSEEYDQ
-499 LDVIKE
+499 DVIRE
-505 EVVVILTKNGYI
+505 EVAVILTKNGYI
-517 KRVLSTKFKT
+517 KRVSSTKFKI
-527 LNRGSKGQKGVVLEE
+527 LNRGSKGQKGVQLEE
-542 GDAVKTIL
+542 GDTAKTIL

-568 HLLINDIPDLE
+568 HLQINDLPDSE
-579 FRHHGEHITSFLK
+579 FRHHGEHISSFIK
-592 LDDDETIN
+592 LEEGEVVN
-600 SINIVNEF
+600 SINIVNDF
-608 PKNSYFIFITKNGI
+608 PNDSYFVFITKRGI
-622 IKKMELELIKT
+622 IKKMELSLIST
-633 KKSTGIN
+633 RKSTGIT
-640 CIKLADNDSV
+640 CIKLSEKDIV

-657 DNEEVIIVTAF
+657 NKEEVIIVTAS
-668 GYICRFSIDIINDI
+668 GYICRFSIDIVNDI
-682 GRNAMGVKG
+682 GRTAMGVKG
-691 VSLSEGDYVV
+691 VSLSLEDYVV
-701 NMTKAENGKH
+701 NMTKAEENKH

-721 KRIPHEQI
+721 KRIPHAQI

-743 NREKAGKILTVT
+743 NREKAGKILAVT
-755 NVSEDD
+755 NVSEED
-761 VIVMIT
+761 VILLIT

-772 FKTLVSKIKIQNR
+772 FKTLISKIKIQNR
-785 NTLGIKLL
+785 NTLGIRLLKLD
-793 SLQEDDLLSDVSKIT
+793 SDDLLSDISKISISDD
-808 AEEVEEEDNLLLQD
+808 EDSEISLIEPDSVE
-822 SNEIDEPFSE
+822 

>member
-1 MNKIENNDDKI
+1 MDKIDNVNNKIT
-12 IIVPIQEEI
+12 IVPIQDEI
-21 ENSYLIY
+21 ENSYLVY

-37 IPDVR
+37 IPDIR

-57 DQGITYD
+57 DQSITYD
-64 KVTKKCARI
+64 KATKKCARI

-96 AQTFSLRYPLIYGQG
+96 AQPFSLRYPLVYGQG

-131 EKITEQLLNDLDK
+131 EKITEQLLGDLDK
-144 KTVQFRKNFD
+144 ETVPFRKNFD
-154 ESLEEPEVLPA
+154 ESLDEPEVLPA
-165 QFPNL
+165 QFPNI

-196 ALLYFID
+196 SLLCLID
-203 NQDSSSEDLFQY
+203 NPSITCEELLRY

-224 GIIVADEEMKNIYL
+224 GIIIADDEMKNMYL
-238 TGKGRVLIRARIS
+238 SGKGRVLLRARIT

-272 SLIVKRIAQ
+272 ALIVKRIAQ
-281 LAKDGII
+281 LARDGVI
-288 EEISNLRD
+288 EEIANLRD
-296 ESDQRGIRILV
+296 ESDQRGIRVLIKV
-307 KIKKSKKPE
+307 KKGKKPE
-316 LVISKLYK
+316 VVIAKLYK

-343 PKTYNLRDLLS
+343 PKSYDLKEILK
-354 DYFEFRREI
+354 DYFEFRRQI
-363 FINRYNFL
+363 FINKYNYL
-371 LNKAKDRLHILEGLL
+371 LRKAKDRLHILEGLL
-386 IALDNIDKVISTIR
+386 IALDNIDKVIATIR
-400 KSHDT
+400 KSQDT
-405 ISAKNS
+405 TTAKNS
-411 LMNLFKLTKIQAEAI
+411 LMSLFGLTKIQAEAI

-436 LESYKIKEEHQQ
+436 LESYKIREEHQQ
-448 ITKEIRRIEEILK
+448 ILKEIDRIENILK
-461 DDYSINNEIKNEL
+461 DDFSINNEIKNEL
-474 IKIKENFGDD
+474 IKIKENFGDE
-484 RKTKIIY
+484 RKTKIIS
-491 GKDSEDYN
+491 GVESEDYN

-505 EVVVILTKNGYI
+505 EVVVILTKNGYV
-517 KRVLSTKFKT
+517 KRVSSTKFKT
-527 LNRGSKGQKGVVLEE
+527 LNRGSKGQKGVQLEE
-542 GDAVKTIL
+542 GDTVKTIL

-568 HLLINDIPDLE
+568 HLMINDIPDSE

-592 LDDDETIN
+592 LEDDENIN

-608 PKNSYFIFITKNGI
+608 PQDSYFIFITKKGI
-622 IKKMELELIKT
+622 IKKMELTLINT
-633 KKSTGIN
+633 RKSTGIN
-640 CIKLADNDSV
+640 CIRLVEGDVV

-657 DNEEVIIVTAF
+657 NDEEVIIVTAF
-668 GYICRFSIDIINDI
+668 GYICRFSINLINDI
-682 GRNAMGVKG
+682 GRTAMGVKG
-691 VSLSEGDYVV
+691 VSLSDGDYVV
-701 NMTKAENGKH
+701 NMTKAEKEKH
-711 ILIVSEKGYA
+711 ILIVSERGYA

-755 NVSEDD
+755 NVTKDD
-761 VIVMIT
+761 IIVLIT

-772 FKTLVSKIKIQNR
+772 FKTLVSKIKVQNR

-793 SLQEDDLLSDVSKIT
+793 SLDSDDLLSDISKINIS
-808 AEEVEEEDNLLLQD
+808 EDDEDNQITL
-822 SNEIDEPFSE
+822 IDPEE